1 MYVSTSLRQYVKQK
15 RKREE
20 TETETETYSYAS
32 IGDVDDSG
40 LSVCI
45 AGSLSLRRS
54 DLDPASRPVRG
65 PITYTTYSEYVVYRK
80 LQLPSSK

>member
-45 AGSLSLRRS
+45 AGSLSLS
-54 DLDPASRPVRG
+54 DG
-65 PITYTTYSEYVVYRK
+65 PTWTPPRALYGA
-80 LQLPSSK
+80 L